1 MSWYASHVVSS
12 EESVHPNQTYFIY
25 LKICVF
31 SASGMMEMNGV
42 VFVAFKELKKKNYV
56 LKNSTAAQVPGT
68 LGNPHTAKRVC
79 LLYYKML

>member
-1 MSWYASHVVSS
+1 
-12 EESVHPNQTYFIY
+12 
-25 LKICVF
+25 
-31 SASGMMEMNGV
+31 MNGV

-79 LLYYKML
+79 CYIIKCYKNVSVLLTPDSTQLVWSGFRNFRDRHLKSSPNKI